1 MDFTFTLLLS
11 NGFCFHFYSVYY
23 CISVCILKVLY
34 PTDTDDFEFVIE
46 QFDFTPLS
54 NTTMCVDI
62 TIVNDDVSE
71 TLEEFTIT
79 LSSNNALVAV
89 NTPET
94 QVLISDD
101 DGKSCT
107 YVCVCFCLF
116 VCVCVCVCLFVC
128 VFVCMCMC
136 SSYTKCCSLYTSYTC
151 TWHCIISV

>member
-1 MDFTFTLLLS
+1 M
-11 NGFCFHFYSVYY
+11 
-23 CISVCILKVLY
+23 CILKVLY

-128 VFVCMCMC
+128 LCVCVHVHVHVLFIYQVLLAVHLVYMYMA
-136 SSYTKCCSLYTSYTC
+136 LYY
-151 TWHCIISV
+151 